1 MGKRMMTAWERPLCG
16 SLRAADIGRRVELVG
31 WVRRRRNLG
40 GIVFV
45 DLRDRDGWAQV
56 VVRDELREAGERLSQ
71 EDVIRVVGTVAAR
84 SADTVNPEMPSGEVE
99 VIAEE
104 VELLTAAET
113 PPFVVED
120 RVSASEELRLRYRY
134 LDLRRPEMMATLVL
148 RDRITFAI
156 RQYFHEMGF
165 VDVETPIL
173 TRSTPEGARDFLVPA
188 RMSPGRF
195 YALPQSPQLFKQLLQ
210 VAGLGRYIQI
220 ARCFRDEALRAERQL
235 EFTQVDVEASF
246 VEEEDIYALIE
257 GLFARIFPI
266 VGITPPARFPRLA
279 YAEAMERFG
288 SDKPDTR
295 FGMEIVDLGA
305 AARGCAFEVLR
316 NAAAGG
322 RVKGL
327 VVPGGAA
334 FSRKQLDE
342 LSEFVKQYGAPGV
355 VWFRRTADGYGSPA
369 KKALGDDGVAAF
381 LAAAGAGEGDLLVAV
396 GGAPRVV
403 FGALGALRVELG
415 RRLGLVRDGEH
426 AFLWVT
432 DFPLLE
438 WDDETGRYYASH
450 HPFTSPKPEDV
461 AALESDPGS
470 VRARAYDV
478 VMDGVELGGGSIRIH
493 DPNLQKR
500 VFAALSI
507 DEGEAKHK
515 FGFLL
520 DAFRFGAPPHGG
532 LALGLDRLV
541 MLMTGRDSIR
551 DVIAFPK
558 TTAGNCLLTEA
569 PNTVDGAQLEELGI
583 RFSGAGTKGRGVDGP
598 GSAG

>member
-1 MGKRMMTAWERPLCG
+1 MGRLMGAWERPFCG
-16 SLRAADIGRRVELVG
+16 ALRASDIGRRLELVG

-45 DLRDRDGWAQV
+45 DLRDREGWVQV
-56 VVRDELREAGERLSQ
+56 LIRDELREAGEKLSQ
-71 EDVIRVVGTVAAR
+71 EDVIRIVGTVAAR
-84 SADTVNPEMPSGEVE
+84 SAETVNPEMPTGEVE
-99 VIAEE
+99 VVAES
-104 VELLTAAET
+104 VVLLTAAQT

-120 RVSASEELRLRYRY
+120 RVNASEELRLRYRY
-134 LDLRRPEMMATLVL
+134 LDLRRPEMMATVLL
-148 RDRITFAI
+148 RDRITFAV
-156 RQYFHEMGF
+156 RDYFHKVGF

-173 TRSTPEGARDFLVPA
+173 TRSTPEGARDFLVPS
-188 RMSPGRF
+188 RLSRGSF

-210 VAGLGRYIQI
+210 VAGLGRYVQV

-246 VEEEDIYALIE
+246 VEEEDIFALIE
-257 GLFARIFPI
+257 GLFAGVFPI
-266 VGITPPARFPRLA
+266 VGITPPAKFPRLT

-295 FGMEIVDLGA
+295 FGMELVELGS
-305 AARGCAFEVLR
+305 AARGCAFEPLR
-316 NAAAGG
+316 KAAESG

-327 VVPGGAA
+327 VVPGGAS

-342 LSEFVKQYGAPGV
+342 LSELVKPFGAPGV
-355 VWFRRTADGYGSPA
+355 VWFRKTAEGYASPA
-369 KKALGDDGVAAF
+369 KKALGDDGVAGF
-381 LAAAGAGEGDLLVAV
+381 LAEAGAGQGDLVVAV

-403 FGALGALRVELG
+403 FSSLGALRVELAG
-415 RRLGLVRDGEH
+415 RLGLVPKGAH

-438 WDDETGRYYASH
+438 WDEETKRYYASH

-461 AALESDPGS
+461 EKLESQPGA

-493 DPNLQKR
+493 DPKLQAR
-500 VFAALSI
+500 VFAALGI
-507 DEGEAKHK
+507 DEAQARHK

-520 DAFRFGAPPHGG
+520 EAFRYGAPPHGG
-532 LALGLDRLV
+532 LALGLDRMV
-541 MLMTGRDSIR
+541 MLMAGRGSIR

-569 PNTVDGAQLEELGI
+569 PNTVDPEQLSELHI
-583 RFSGAGTKGRGVDGP
+583 ALT
-598 GSAG
+598 

>member
-1 MGKRMMTAWERPLCG
+1 MGAWERPFCG

-45 DLRDRDGWAQV
+45 DLRNRDGWAQMV
-56 VVRDELREAGERLSQ
+56 MRDALREAGEKLSQ

-84 SADTVNPEMPSGEVE
+84 SADTVNPEMPTGEIE
-99 VIAEE
+99 VVAEE

-113 PPFVVED
+113 PPFVIED
-120 RVSASEELRLRYRY
+120 RVNASEELRLRYRY
-134 LDLRRPEMMATLVL
+134 LDLRRPEMMSTLVL
-148 RDRITFAI
+148 RDRITFAV
-156 RQYFHEMGF
+156 REYFHEMGF

-188 RMSPGRF
+188 RMSPGKF

-246 VEEEDIYALIE
+246 VEEEDIYTLVE

-266 VGITPPARFPRLA
+266 VGITPPAHFPRLP

-288 SDKPDTR
+288 SDKPDMR
-295 FGMEIVDLGA
+295 FGMELVELGDT
-305 AARGCAFEVLR
+305 ARGCAFDVLKR
-316 NAAAGG
+316 AAQSG

-327 VVPGGAA
+327 VVPKGAA

-342 LSEFVKQYGAPGV
+342 LSEFAKPFGAPGV
-355 VWFRRTADGYGSPA
+355 LWFRKTAEGYGSPA
-369 KKALGDDGVAAF
+369 KKALGDDGIAAF
-381 LAAAGAGEGDLLVAV
+381 LAAANAGEGDLLVVV
-396 GGAPRVV
+396 GGAPKVV
-403 FGALGALRVELG
+403 FAALGALRVDLG
-415 RRLGLVRDGEH
+415 RRLGLVPEGAH

-450 HPFTSPKPEDV
+450 HPFTSPNAEDV
-461 AALESDPGS
+461 AILESDPGA

-493 DPNLQKR
+493 DPNLQRR

-507 DEGEAKHK
+507 DADEAKHK

-541 MLMTGRDSIR
+541 MLMTGRESIR

-569 PNTVDGAQLEELGI
+569 PSTVDAAQLEELGVRI
-583 RFSGAGTKGRGVDGP
+583 RETRPGGGEGDGGP
-598 GSAG
+598 TT

>member
-1 MGKRMMTAWERPLCG
+1 MMTAWERPFCG
-16 SLRAADIGRRVELVG
+16 GLRAGDIGRRVELVG

-45 DLRDRDGWAQV
+45 DLRDRAGWAQV
-56 VVRDELREAGERLSQ
+56 VMRDELREAGERLSQ
-71 EDVIRVVGTVAAR
+71 EDVIRVVGAVTAR
-84 SADTVNPEMPSGEVE
+84 SADTVNPEMPTGEIE

-120 RVSASEELRLRYRY
+120 RVNASEELRLRYRY

-148 RDRITFAI
+148 RDRITFAV

-188 RMSPGRF
+188 RMSPGKF

-210 VAGLGRYIQI
+210 VAGLGRYVQI

-257 GLFARIFPI
+257 GLFARIFPL
-266 VGITPPARFPRLA
+266 VGIAPPARFPRLP

-295 FGMEIVDLGA
+295 FAMELVELGGA
-305 AARGCAFEVLR
+305 ARACGFEPLR
-316 NAAAGG
+316 KAAESG

-327 VVPGGAA
+327 VVPGGAS

-342 LSEFVKQYGAPGV
+342 LSEFAKQYGAPGV
-355 VWFRRTADGYGSPA
+355 VWFRRTSEGYGSPA

-381 LAAAGAGEGDLLVAV
+381 LTAAGAGDGDLLVAV
-396 GGAPRVV
+396 GGAPKTV
-403 FGALGALRVELG
+403 FGALGALRAELA
-415 RRLGLVRDGEH
+415 RRLGAIPESSHG
-426 AFLWVT
+426 FLWVT

-438 WDDETGRYYASH
+438 WDDETGRFYASH

-461 AALESDPGS
+461 AALESDPGA

-493 DPNLQKR
+493 DPELQRR

-507 DEGEAKHK
+507 DETEARHK

-541 MLMTGRDSIR
+541 MLMAGRDSIR

-558 TTAGNCLLTEA
+558 TTAGNCLLTDA
-569 PNTVDGAQLEELGI
+569 PNTVDAAQLEELGI
-583 RFSGAGTKGRGVDGP
+583 RLRSGAASPDGD
-598 GSAG
+598 GDSGATG